1 MQRLAI
7 KSPFDLYYYVII
19 PLNCYLSEPK
29 VPKHFLFDGNDQPVY
44 ATELAYVVTAE
55 GVLTGYKCSFAAK
68 LSDSVVLDI
77 SGDDIA
83 ARTTSDSWKHC
94 YLPLQNPLNVMRGD
108 EIHWRYQRSDP
119 SLRNSPFR
127 QCYRWSGTVERQGDV
142 IGAFSQSTG
151 NSE

>member
-7 KSPFDLYYYVII
+7 KSPFDLYYDVII

-29 VPKHFLFDGNDQPVY
+29 VPKHFLFDGSDQPVY
-44 ATELAYVVTAE
+44 ATELAYVVKAE
-55 GVLTGYKCSFAAK
+55 RVLTRYKCSFAAK

-94 YLPLQNPLNVMRGD
+94 YLPLHTP
-108 EIHWRYQRSDP
+108 
-119 SLRNSPFR
+119 
-127 QCYRWSGTVERQGDV
+127 
-142 IGAFSQSTG
+142 
-151 NSE
+151 